1 MTRVTTCKMM
11 INNDHLQDHFAQVQM
26 ISGKMKQIEG
36 GDEYDEDR
44 ACTLHILIQST
55 MVFQATDV
63 IMMIM
68 VQVQRQH
75 WETGL
80 VLSCQ
85 TGAEYMQERDK
96 CTQVKEHNI
105 TAFFGTAIVANRS
118 KLSMQFHIQGT
129 RRRGREGPLDLIEA
143 MTIKKRR

>member
-1 MTRVTTCKMM
+1 MTRVTTCNMM
-11 INNDHLQDHFAQVQM
+11 INGGHLQDLFAQVQM

-36 GDEYDEDR
+36 GDEYNEDR

-55 MVFQATDV
+55 MVLQATDV

-85 TGAEYMQERDK
+85 TGAEYVQDRDK
-96 CTQVKEHNI
+96 CTQVKEHNS
-105 TAFFGTAIVANRS
+105 TAFFGTAVVANRS
-118 KLSMQFHIQGT
+118 KLSMQSSIQRHKKKGQ
-129 RRRGREGPLDLIEA
+129 GRPS
-143 MTIKKRR
+143 